1 MPTKTHSHSCYQ
13 PTLEVT
19 WLKHHDARDTTNT
32 RKRIWMTPK
41 KGYRTCTRCTKN
53 RALRFYTTKGKICA
67 TCRKGT
73 TRKLARATHLQQTYG
88 LLLEEYDLILAYQ
101 MGKCAICCGLRS
113 GSYDVDHD
121 HRLEKRFIAEGYAP
135 LKARRESI
143 RGLLC
148 KRCNR
153 RLLPAALDRP
163 DILEQAIEY
172 LNNPPAEHILS
183 ANL

>member
-1 MPTKTHSHSCYQ
+1 M
-13 PTLEVT
+13 
-19 WLKHHDARDTTNT
+19 
-32 RKRIWMTPK
+32 K
-41 KGYRTCTRCTKN
+41 KGYRTCTKCTKN

-73 TRKLARATHLQQTYG
+73 TRKLARATHLQQTYDIT
-88 LLLEEYDLILAYQ
+88 LAEYEGILNLQA
-101 MGKCAICCGLRS
+101 GKCAICCGLRS

-121 HRLEKRFIAEGYAP
+121 HKLERRLIAEGYAP
-135 LKARRESI
+135 LTAKRASI

-153 RLLPAALDRP
+153 RLLPASLDRT

-172 LNNPPAEHILS
+172 LTNPPADQIL
-183 ANL
+183 NVELY